1 MNITAL
7 MDEITAIRPIIRRLY
22 AALISLSLSLLSH
35 KDYTYNDKY
44 MYISSNS
51 DFTDV

>member
-1 MNITAL
+1 

-22 AALISLSLSLLSH
+22 AALISLSLLSH

-44 MYISSNS
+44 MYSSSNS
-51 DFTDV
+51 DFTGV